1 MRRHLTPSLA
11 ISMIALFVALGGASY
26 AAIKLPAN
34 SVGAAQIKKN
44 AVDSNKVKDRSLLA
58 TDFKTGQ
65 LPRGETGANGATGA
79 AGATGQTGA
88 TGARGAAGPTFSFAY
103 SNLITPVAIS
113 TAGTQIL
120 NQAISIPYSGKLTV
134 NFTGRIELGGGASI
148 GNDAQATC
156 SAFVNPPTGG
166 STQVSQIIPSSPA
179 KYFGGITY
187 QGGVISLAFGFDV
200 ATAGSYSLSV
210 SCSKQNLTGTPTLEF
225 DRYDMTGVLTG
236 T

>member
-1 MRRHLTPSLA
+1 V
-11 ISMIALFVALGGASY
+11 ISVMALFVALGGASY

-65 LPRGETGANGATGA
+65 LPRGETGAT
-79 AGATGQTGA
+79 GATGQAGA

-103 SNLITPVAIS
+103 SNLITPVAIA

-120 NQAISIPYSGKLTV
+120 TRTINIPYSGKLTV
-134 NFTGRIELGGGASI
+134 NFTGRIEIGGGAEE
-148 GNDAQATC
+148 AQATC
-156 SAFVNPPTGG
+156 SAFVSPPAGG
-166 STQVSQIIPSSPA
+166 STMVSQIIPSSPA

-210 SCSKQNLTGTPTLEF
+210 SCTKQNLTGTPTLEF

-236 T
+236 S

>member
-1 MRRHLTPSLA
+1 M
-11 ISMIALFVALGGASY
+11 ALFVALGGASY

-65 LPRGETGANGATGA
+65 LPRGETGAT
-79 AGATGQTGA
+79 GATGQAGA

-134 NFTGRIELGGGASI
+134 NFTGRIELANGASI

>member
-1 MRRHLTPSLA
+1 M
-11 ISMIALFVALGGASY
+11 ALFVALGGASY

-58 TDFKTGQ
+58 TDFKAGQ
-65 LPRGETGANGATGA
+65 LPRGETGATGA
-79 AGATGQTGA
+79 AGATGATGQTGA
-88 TGARGAAGPTFSFAY
+88 TGARGTAGPTFSFAY
-103 SNLITPVAIS
+103 SNLITPVAVAIS
-113 TAGTQIL
+113 TSGTQIL
-120 NQAISIPYSGKLTV
+120 NRTVSIPYSGRLTV
-134 NFTGRIELGGGASI
+134 NFTGRIELANGASI

-210 SCSKQNLTGTPTLEF
+210 NCYKQNLTGSPTLEF

-236 T
+236 S

>member
-1 MRRHLTPSLA
+1 M
-11 ISMIALFVALGGASY
+11 ALFVALGGASY
-26 AAIKLPAN
+26 AAIKLPAS
-34 SVGAAQIKKN
+34 SVGSAQIKKN
-44 AVDSNKVKDRSLLA
+44 AVTSAKVKDRSLLA
-58 TDFKTGQ
+58 TDFSTGQ
-65 LPRGETGANGATGA
+65 LPR
-79 AGATGQTGA
+79 GQTGA
-88 TGARGAAGPTFSFAY
+88 TGATGTAGPTFSFAY
-103 SNLITPVAIS
+103 SDLITPVTIS
-113 TAGTQIL
+113 PAGTQIL
-120 NQAISIPYSGKLTV
+120 NRTISIPYSGRLTV
-134 NFTGRIELGGGASI
+134 NFTGRVELGSGASL

-210 SCSKQNLTGTPTLEF
+210 SCVKQNLTGTPTLEF

-236 T
+236 A

>member
-11 ISMIALFVALGGASY
+11 ISMIALFVALGGVSY

-34 SVGAAQIKKN
+34 SVGAAQIKKD

-65 LPRGETGANGATGA
+65 LPRGETGANGA

-103 SNLITPVAIS
+103 SNIITPVTIS

-120 NQAISIPYSGKLTV
+120 NRAISIPYSGKLTV
-134 NFTGRIELGGGASI
+134 NFTGRIELGGGASL

-179 KYFGGITY
+179 KFVSGITY

>member
-26 AAIKLPAN
+26 AAIKLPKN

-65 LPRGETGANGATGA
+65 LPRGETGATGA
-79 AGATGQTGA
+79 AGQTGA
-88 TGARGAAGPTFSFAY
+88 TGARGTAGPTFSFAY
-103 SNLITPVAIS
+103 SNLIAPVTIS
-113 TAGTQIL
+113 SAGTQIL
-120 NQAISIPYSGKLTV
+120 NRTISIPYSGKLTV
-134 NFTGRIELGGGASI
+134 NFTGRIELGGGASL

>member
-1 MRRHLTPSLA
+1 M
-11 ISMIALFVALGGASY
+11 ALFVALGGASY

-65 LPRGETGANGATGA
+65 LPRGETGAT
-79 AGATGQTGA
+79 GATGQTGA

-103 SNLITPVAIS
+103 SNLVTPVAIA

-120 NQAISIPYSGKLTV
+120 TRTINIPYSGKLTV
-134 NFTGRIELGGGASI
+134 NFTGRIEIGGGAEE
-148 GNDAQATC
+148 AQATC

-166 STQVSQIIPSSPA
+166 STMVSQIIPSSPA

-210 SCSKQNLTGTPTLEF
+210 SCTKQNLTGTPTLEF

-236 T
+236 S

>member
-11 ISMIALFVALGGASY
+11 ISMIALFVALGGVSY

-34 SVGAAQIKKN
+34 SVGAAQIKKD

-65 LPRGETGANGATGA
+65 LPRGETGANGA

-103 SNLITPVAIS
+103 SNIITPVTIS

-120 NQAISIPYSGKLTV
+120 NRAISIPYSGKLTV
-134 NFTGRIELGGGASI
+134 NFTGRIELANGASM

-200 ATAGSYSLSV
+200 ATAGSYSLSF

-236 T
+236 S

>member
-1 MRRHLTPSLA
+1 MA
-11 ISMIALFVALGGASY
+11 IA
-26 AAIKLPAN
+26 
-34 SVGAAQIKKN
+34 
-44 AVDSNKVKDRSLLA
+44 
-58 TDFKTGQ
+58 
-65 LPRGETGANGATGA
+65 
-79 AGATGQTGA
+79 
-88 TGARGAAGPTFSFAY
+88 
-103 SNLITPVAIS
+103 

-120 NQAISIPYSGKLTV
+120 NRTISIPYSGKLTV
-134 NFTGRIELGGGASI
+134 NFTGRIELGGGASS

-210 SCSKQNLTGTPTLEF
+210 SCTKQNLTGTPTLEF

-236 T
+236 S